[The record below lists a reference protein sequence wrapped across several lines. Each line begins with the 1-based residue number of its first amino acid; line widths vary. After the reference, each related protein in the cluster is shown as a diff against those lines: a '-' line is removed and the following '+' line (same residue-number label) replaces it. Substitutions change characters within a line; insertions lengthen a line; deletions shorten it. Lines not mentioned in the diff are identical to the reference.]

1 MYKRIII
8 TKTNKQNMTKK
19 LSSNK
24 LFIDKVKVNIRSM
37 YLNDQSNKANK
48 QKLSNCLVTTAL

>member
-8 TKTNKQNMTKK
+8 TKKKNKQNMTKK
-19 LSSNK
+19 LSSNM

-37 YLNDQSNKANK
+37 YPND
-48 QKLSNCLVTTAL
+48 